1 MLFCV
6 ALEKYKYVH
15 EARGAEN
22 VQCSTVLNK
31 ERHIGRPKGIQGH
44 QNSCYLDATVYGM
57 FAFTDVFDKLFLK
70 AHAQGK
76 HDDKVRWILLKMI
89 VNPLRK

>member
-1 MLFCV
+1 M
-6 ALEKYKYVH
+6 H
-15 EARGAEN
+15 ESRGAEN
-22 VQCSTVLNK
+22 VQCSTALIK
-31 ERHIGRPKGIQGH
+31 EQHIGRPKGIQGH

-70 AHAQGK
+70 TRAKSK

>member
-1 MLFCV
+1 MFIIFCCI
-6 ALEKYKYVH
+6 ALEIYRYEH
-15 EARGAEN
+15 GAEN
-22 VQCSTVLNK
+22 IQCATVVNK
-31 ERHIGRPKGIQGH
+31 DRHVGRPKGIQGH

-70 AHAQGK
+70 THAKGK
-76 HDDKVRWILLKMI
+76 HDDKVRYILLRLI